1 MNVADEEDFLELVVA
16 SNAVARWREKWERYH
31 DSAERL
37 SVLAREIAECVSAK
51 EPYAEEARNYHLD
64 ELAVRTLKKQP
75 DLPEGTIN
83 DLSTIISFCSG
94 PISHGIRLKT
104 ISYGGHDIVIKEGAL
119 GDGVGAKLWLVAR
132 VMCREMSSN
141 PDMVFAKDV
150 LEIGAGVGACGLLA
164 SKLGARSV
172 VITDYV
178 DTLLIN
184 LRDVL
189 PLNGGTGYNSNEKED
204 LEEEVT
210 YTFSGDFYKEKEQNR
225 AINVSKWSSGNV
237 AVRFLDWEDS
247 LVAIAETATSSIEH
261 LEDDRGKGGPLD
273 GPSSRNVAP
282 PLAGS
287 ELFDVIIGTD
297 VLYEWPMTKSL
308 PAVLQHRLRSG
319 GKAFICNAVRDQLM
333 FDALIKNIGD
343 KEDLEVEVTSID
355 TQAEQLKDLFCKGQD
370 YEGGFVWVTVEK
382 SRESKIRNV

>member
-1 MNVADEEDFLELVVA
+1 MVMKYDIYSFTHWIFSLMQ
-16 SNAVARWREKWERYH
+16 
-31 DSAERL
+31 
-37 SVLAREIAECVSAK
+37 
-51 EPYAEEARNYHLD
+51 ARNYHLD

-75 DLPEGTIN
+75 DLPEGTLN

-94 PISHGIRLKT
+94 PISHVTRFKT
-104 ISYGGHDIVIKEGAL
+104 ISYGGHDIIIKEGAL

-132 VMCREMSSN
+132 VMCREMSN
-141 PDMVFAKDV
+141 HADMVCDKDV

-172 VITDYV
+172 VLSDYV
-178 DTLLIN
+178 DTLLLN

-189 PLNGGTGYNSNEKED
+189 PLNAGTGHKGSNET
-204 LEEEVT
+204 EEVEDI
-210 YTFSGDFYKEKEQNR
+210 Y
-225 AINVSKWSSGNV
+225 NVSVAKGKDLNLPTRESEWSSGNV

-247 LVAIAETATSSIEH
+247 LSSIEH
-261 LEDDRGKGGPLD
+261 LENNSGKGGPLD

-282 PLAGS
+282 SLS
-287 ELFDVIIGTD
+287 ESEQFDVIIGTD

-308 PAVLQHRLRSG
+308 PAVLQQRLRPG

-333 FDALIKNIGD
+333 FDALIKNIRD
-343 KEDLEVEVTSID
+343 KEGLEVEVASID
-355 TQAEQLKDLFCKGQD
+355 TQAEQVKDLFCKGQD

-382 SRESKIRNV
+382 T